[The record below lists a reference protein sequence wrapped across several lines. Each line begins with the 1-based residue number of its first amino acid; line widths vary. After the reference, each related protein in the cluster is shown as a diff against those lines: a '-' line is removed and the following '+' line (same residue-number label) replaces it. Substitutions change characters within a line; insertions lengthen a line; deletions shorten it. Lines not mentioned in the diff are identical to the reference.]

1 MTSKKGEVKPV
12 EFSITPESL
21 ENVKEVVL
29 FTLVQSYNKSTV
41 EKVFFLPTMCHLQF
55 RGHTVSDKFS
65 SALTWLVCS
74 AVLNMFVFL
83 FVESKGTKVLGKRQS
98 GQCSVLYL

>member
-29 FTLVQSYNKSTV
+29 FALVQSYNKSTV

-55 RGHTVSDKFS
+55 RGHTVPDKFS

-74 AVLNMFVFL
+74 AVLNEYVCVSFCRKQRYQN
-83 FVESKGTKVLGKRQS
+83 S
-98 GQCSVLYL
+98 